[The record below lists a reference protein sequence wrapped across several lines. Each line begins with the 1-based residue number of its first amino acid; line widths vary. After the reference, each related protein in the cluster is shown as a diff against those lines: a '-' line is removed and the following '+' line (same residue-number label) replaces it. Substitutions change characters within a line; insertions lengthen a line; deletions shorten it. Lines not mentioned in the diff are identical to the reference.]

1 MPCDYSG
8 VNSVRTK
15 IMPDNNT
22 PQNTTQPKPEDKER
36 LLEIFER
43 LIPLIDGI
51 SDSIR
56 FAVLLGAGLAI
67 WIFLW
72 IFLLNDY
79 SLTTAGI
86 ITGLSAI
93 PALILSR
100 FWWALE
106 ELKELPDIVG
116 DMMGDA
122 KEEVKET
129 IQKLHNGDI
138 KKAGLIGSAKSLF
151 SIRSVLSEADDL
163 LGSYISM
170 SALINPLWLILGVFS
185 LISVILLIFIS
196 IVLVLFA
203 IF

>member
-1 MPCDYSG
+1 MPAIKT
-8 VNSVRTK
+8 R
-15 IMPDNNT
+15 NT
-22 PQNTTQPKPEDKER
+22 DSEPKPEDKER
-36 LLEIFER
+36 LLDIFER

-56 FAVLLGAGLAI
+56 FAMLLGIGLA
-67 WIFLW
+67 LW
-72 IFLLNDY
+72 IFSWMFLLHDY

-106 ELKELPDIVG
+106 ELKGLPDIVS

-122 KEEVKET
+122 KEEVRET
-129 IQKLHNGDI
+129 LQEFHNGDI
-138 KKAGLIGSAKSLF
+138 KTAGFIDSAKSLF
-151 SIRSVLSEADDL
+151 SIRSLLSEADDL

-170 SALINPLWLILGVFS
+170 STLINPLWLILGVFS
-185 LISVILLIFIS
+185 LLAITLLVIVALILLLLAVF
-196 IVLVLFA
+196 
-203 IF
+203 